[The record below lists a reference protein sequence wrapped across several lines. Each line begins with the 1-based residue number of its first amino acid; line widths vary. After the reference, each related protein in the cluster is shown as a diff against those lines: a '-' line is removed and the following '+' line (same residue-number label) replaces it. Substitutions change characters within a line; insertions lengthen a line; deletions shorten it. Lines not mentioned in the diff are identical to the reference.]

1 MTTHTAIKLKEN
13 LNFEKFPAVELM
25 FHLIEER
32 TAEFDVRRCEQG
44 AELHIKNKIQG
55 NENRAYV
62 RIFFP
67 SRSKCILFFHKKSQV
82 PFSRDRFS
90 YGGLIIDEKSTL
102 RYTVTD
108 VEEWVEFLY
117 SGLSPS
123 KRPSTLK
130 KSIPYTIPE
139 D

>member
-1 MTTHTAIKLKEN
+1 MTIHTAIQFKEN

-25 FHLIEER
+25 FHLISER
-32 TAEFDVRRCEQG
+32 TTDFDVQRCERG
-44 AELHIKNKIQG
+44 AEIHVKNKILG
-55 NENRAYV
+55 NENRGYL

-67 SRSKCILFFHKKSQV
+67 SRSKCVLFFHKKSQV

-90 YGGLIIDEKSTL
+90 YGGLIIDEKSTS

-108 VEEWVEFLY
+108 VEEWVEFLF
-117 SGLSPS
+117 SGFQPG